1 MSKKAKVGLLMVLSV
16 VSAMASEYYVS
27 SEKGNDGNNGKI
39 ETPLK
44 TIMCAVKKVKAGDTI
59 LLGNGTYR
67 EEVVF
72 GPPSRG
78 EKGSPTTL
86 TAMVGAKPIIK
97 GSDIITE
104 WTKYKDNIWM
114 KSDWQHNSQ
123 QVFADGKVLQ
133 QIGFYSKAYPKFASD
148 GNWMLRTVGKNLED
162 IQENSFYFDNDTKSL
177 YVWLQDGVDPNTKL
191 MEASTRM
198 YLVNADHSSYITV
211 KDIAF
216 RHSNTSAFKQG
227 GAALE
232 MGSDCLVQD
241 CDVQWCDFSGISP
254 GYKHENTQ
262 IINCIVSNNGNSG
275 ISAAESKNIKIE
287 GCKVNDNNYRNFNQ
301 SWHAGGIKI
310 CAQSWGSIENC
321 EIGNNFA
328 TGVWFDCCSKDSG
341 NSLVANNYIY
351 NNARMGGIMIEL
363 SDRVTIKN
371 NMIYNNDQF
380 GIHYVCSSDGNIIGN
395 TIVGQ
400 RDFIALDVSGP
411 RSNSEA
417 KLSNNVV
424 THNVIIDSKCKF
436 DLHVIQ
442 PDGKY
447 VSNNICDHNFFARNG
462 GPKLRY
468 NAGGRKGW
476 RDILVTGNLE
486 QWQEETGFDKH
497 SVVVDKDKLKDRKI
511 RTK

>member
-1 MSKKAKVGLLMVLSV
+1 MVMVLSV

-27 SEKGNDGNNGKI
+27 SEKGRDENDGKI
-39 ETPLK
+39 ETPFK

-59 LLGNGTYR
+59 FLDNGTYR

-72 GPPSRG
+72 GHIS
-78 EKGSPTTL
+78 KGQKDAPITL
-86 TAMVGAKPIIK
+86 VAKAGSKPIIK
-97 GSDIITE
+97 GSDVVTG

-123 QVFADGKVLQ
+123 QVFVDGKILQ
-133 QIGFYSKAYPKFASD
+133 QIGFYSKAYPKVASD
-148 GNWMLRTVGKNLED
+148 GNWMLRTVGTGLED
-162 IQENSFYFDNDTKSL
+162 MQENSFYYDNENKNL
-177 YVWLQDGVDPNTKL
+177 YVWLQEGVDSNTKL

-198 YLVNADHSSYITV
+198 YLINAHNNQYITV
-211 KDIAF
+211 KGITF

-232 MGSDCLVQD
+232 MGSNCLVQD

-254 GYKHENTQ
+254 GYKRKNSQ
-262 IINCIVSNNGNSG
+262 IINCIVSNHGNSG
-275 ISAAESKNIKIE
+275 ITAAESKNIKIK
-287 GCKVNDNNYRNFNQ
+287 GCKINDNNYRHFNQ
-301 SWHAGGIKI
+301 TWHAGGIKI

-321 EIGNNFA
+321 EIGNNLA
-328 TGVWFDCCSKDSG
+328 TGIWFDWCFKDTG

-351 NNARMGGIMIEL
+351 NNAKMGGVMIEV

-380 GIHYVCSSDGNIIGN
+380 GIHYVCSSDGKIIGN

-424 THNVIIDSKCKF
+424 THNVIIDSKCKY

-447 VSNNICDHNFFARNG
+447 VFDNICDYNFFARNG

-468 NAGGRKGW
+468 NEGGRKGW
-476 RDILVTGNLE
+476 RDILVTGDLE
-486 QWQEETGFDKH
+486 KWQEKTGFDKH
-497 SVVVDKDKLKDRKI
+497 SVVVDKDKLKDRTI